1 MPSHRSMRF
10 WPARPTA
17 KQLVGPAHAI
27 DSSAAD
33 AAIAGFGA
41 TDQDVPS
48 QLSMTGASVFAMR
61 TKPTPKQLVALGHAT
76 S

>member
-1 MPSHRSMRF
+1 MRF

-17 KQLVGPAHAI
+17 KQLVGLADAI

-33 AAIAGFGA
+33 AAISGLGA
-41 TDQDVPS
+41 TDQVVPS
-48 QLSMTGASVFAMR
+48 QLSMIGVSVFAMR
-61 TKPTPKQLVALGHAT
+61 TKPTAKQLVALGHAT